1 MAKFTVN
8 THHAYLN
15 NDIVIN
21 AEGLITIE
29 DAVSGQTFEFEN
41 ELRTHLSAGHHILM
55 SAEHKEYIFIEN
67 AIKLG
72 GGKYKKAFV
81 FDDSAWVFM
90 VMKDRTYIMNTET
103 EEEKIEYNITPDDI
117 CSLGAYQGGD
127 NTYFLIRNSLDYS
140 IYDISS
146 GKLVITFS
154 NHVYSNAYY
163 VVYKAKEKVIIYDY
177 RRNMLISEFQ
187 GQYSLG
193 ENFYFIKDSKL
204 YGLDFH
210 STKINSIEYVGS
222 VPDNSILYKNT
233 LLVIQG
239 DYSKQKDEFYKRYV
253 FYELGNGESNITRTN
268 LLFPYFIDN
277 WFGVKTEEFQYVKE
291 ERDAFIEK
299 NRDVLQKNISQ
310 VSYGLKFNK
319 YEICKLNG
327 KKELVFKGELIRYP
341 NLSDLRPLF
350 TIKCLLGY
358 ALTLKDWS
366 FQIREEEKSAQN
378 ATKREAPDVP
388 EDEELLAFS
397 ISQKRIITRKENSF
411 YYHDLENNNHLL
423 IFEKTFDNSKYAN
436 AYFTSDGKNVV
447 LQISKTEGQ
456 LLGINDLQTTLFEVD
471 GFTIARN
478 EGVNGYKPEI
488 EILDGRKPVW
498 RDPITLGIIP
508 EEEMSSHIFK
518 SLDGKYVAKTQ
529 MKTIYYNRLTKSEM
543 TFEEVEKLRQ
553 KYNWNSDTTEEEKE
567 NIIVLRRKLAE
578 SSDRYNL
585 FGKIIEANSQ
595 IFSNVENEED
605 REKKRSKVTKNDIER
620 YITNERDF
628 ASLIIDKLS
637 YVCYQ
642 KNEDGAKEKRI
653 LIGRSVYYLNYV
665 SFSYD
670 SKYLSFAAKM
680 KEDEFRFSQEGVF
693 EIYDLEKE
701 EIVNRKENIRN
712 HQLWAVWM
720 TMFSKK
726 GDVAFYDGH
735 ANSYLVTKKSGYVDT
750 IEAPGKSLLCFSP
763 SGKYIACSDQNYVD
777 YSHHPHEDWGH
788 QPSGNV
794 FIHAVD
800 DFKSCIEQYNDLGEG
815 IEGVTSGDGKSRAG
829 NVASAAFSQDET
841 RLLVIGND
849 GVVVVRNLIHTKE
862 NERGVRDIREYEE
875 CNNYGSHY
883 GEYAGTYA
891 QDVMGYSDD
900 VINDAFDG
908 EPDAYW
914 NID

>member
-1 MAKFTVN
+1 MAAFTVN

-21 AEGLITIE
+21 ADGLITIE
-29 DAVSGQTFEFEN
+29 DAVTGQTFEFEN
-41 ELRTHLSAGHHILM
+41 ELRTHLSAGHHILK
-55 SAEHKEYIFIEN
+55 SADHEEEILIEN

-72 GGKYKKAFV
+72 GGRIKKAYV

-117 CSLGAYQGGD
+117 CSLGAYRGGE
-127 NTYFLIRNSLDYS
+127 NTFFLIRNSQDYS

-154 NHVYSNAYY
+154 NHIYSNAHY
-163 VVYKAKEKVIIYDY
+163 VVYKEEEDVIIYDY
-177 RRNMLISEFQ
+177 RRNVIISEFQ

-193 ENFYFIKDSKL
+193 KKFYYIKDSKL
-204 YGLDFH
+204 YGLDLQ
-210 STKINSIEYVGS
+210 STKISIIESVGS
-222 VPDNSILYKNT
+222 VPNNSILHENT

-239 DYSKQKDEFYKRYV
+239 DYSKQKDTIYKSYA
-253 FYELGNGESNITRTN
+253 FYELGNGESNIIRTS

-277 WFGVKTEEFQYVKE
+277 WFGVKTEEFQSVKE
-291 ERDAFIEK
+291 EYDAFIEK
-299 NRDVLQKNISQ
+299 NKDILQKNISQ
-310 VSYGLKFNK
+310 VIYGLKFNK
-319 YEICKLNG
+319 YEIRKLND

-341 NLSDLRPLF
+341 ILGNLRPLF

-366 FQIREEEKSAQN
+366 FLICEEEKSAQN
-378 ATKREAPDVP
+378 VTKGEAPNVP

-411 YYHDLENNNHLL
+411 YYHNLVNNSHLL
-423 IFEKTFDNSKYAN
+423 IFEKTFDDSNYTN
-436 AYFTSDGKNVV
+436 AYFASDGRNVV
-447 LQISKTEGQ
+447 LQISKSEGQ

-508 EEEMSSHIFK
+508 EEEMSIHIFK
-518 SLDGKYVAKTQ
+518 SPDGKYIAKTQ
-529 MKTIYYNRLTKSEM
+529 MMTIYFNRLTKSEM
-543 TFEEVEKLRQ
+543 TFEEIEELRQ

-567 NIIVLRRKLAE
+567 TIIVLRRELAE
-578 SSDRYNL
+578 RSDRYDL

-595 IFSNVENEED
+595 IFSDVENEEE

-620 YITNERDF
+620 YITIERDF

-637 YVCYQ
+637 YVCYH
-642 KNEDGAKEKRI
+642 KNEDGAKDKRI
-653 LIGRSVYYLNYV
+653 LIGRSVYFLNYV

-680 KEDEFRFSQEGVF
+680 NTDEFRLSQEGVF

-701 EIVNRKENIRN
+701 QIINRVERYGNK
-712 HQLWAVWM
+712 QLLAVWM
-720 TMFSKK
+720 AVFSKR
-726 GDVAFYDGH
+726 GDVAFYDSR
-735 ANSYLVTKKSGYVDT
+735 ANAYLISPKSNYTGVV
-750 IEAPGKSLLCFSP
+750 EAAGKSLLCFSP
-763 SGKYIACSDQNYVD
+763 SGKYIACSDQNYID
-777 YSHHPHEDWGH
+777 YKHHPHENWGH

-794 FIHAVD
+794 FIHAVK
-800 DFKSCIEQYNDLGEG
+800 DFNNCLEQYNDLGEG
-815 IEGVTSGDGKSRAG
+815 VEGVAYRAG

-841 RLLVIGND
+841 KLLVVGND
-849 GVVVVRNLIHTKE
+849 GVVVVRNLMHT
-862 NERGVRDIREYEE
+862 NESERNEHERDISGYDDSDD
-875 CNNYGSHY
+875 YGSHY
-883 GEYAGTYA
+883 GEFAGSYA
-891 QDVMGYSDD
+891 QDVMDYSDD

-908 EPDAYW
+908 NPEAYW